1 MEPEI
6 SVFLLEFKKAF
17 LSKLPWWPSVKNL
30 PASAGNRGLI
40 PSPGT
45 KIPHAVEQLSLRA
58 TATEGHT
65 THLQVHVPTERPHTM
80 QRRSCML
87 QLRPDTAK

>member
-1 MEPEI
+1 MTSDFPG
-6 SVFLLEFKKAF
+6 V
-17 LSKLPWWPSVKNL
+17 PVVKNL
-30 PASAGNRGLI
+30 PCNAGYVGSI
-40 PSPGT
+40 PGWGT